1 MPVVE
6 ALELGLQVL
15 ISDLP
20 YADALVRGGG
30 RFDPY
35 SVESM
40 AAAMKQFLHQPDEVP
55 SAELLTEDT
64 SQRIIQRLMGEG

>member
-6 ALELGLQVL
+6 ALELGLPLL

-20 YADALVRGGG
+20 YADALVRGGI

-35 SVESM
+35 SVDSM
-40 AAAMKQFLHQPDEVP
+40 VAAMKQFLNQPEGVP
-55 SAELLTEDT
+55 RPELLTEDA
-64 SQRIIQRLMGEG
+64 SERIIQRLMGEG